1 MMLHSSWTALQRAA
15 ARDFTLFGLKAAII
29 LLALVFIFL
38 ALTINN
44 KWVLGGILAYE
55 VLP

>member
-1 MMLHSSWTALQRAA
+1 MKDPWSAVQRAA

-29 LLALVFIFL
+29 AVAVLLIIL

-44 KWVLGGILAYE
+44 KWVLGGILVYE
-55 VLP
+55 ILP